1 MKLFGLA
8 ILFLESFVVVHLL
21 KMLRFYLVLLEQK
34 PSVKNFVFLYVQTTF
49 VNFLIPFKLGEIY
62 RAFCVIR
69 FTGRAEVGI
78 LSVVLDRFFDTFI
91 LLLFLLPYDLL
102 ALGRITWL
110 TGGMLIFLL
119 VIMLAY
125 RMFEPTYL
133 YLNRYLIKKS
143 KSKKGVKMLSFM
155 EAIREWYDYMKE
167 LITGRQ
173 YLIVLCSALGWL
185 TEYGLLCLIAGYYRQ
200 NFRLS
205 SFSAY
210 IQSIFTGQ
218 KNQILISYSLVS
230 MALLLAVMIIFGFIK
245 LFGRRKIEN
254 EKKGTCS
261 V

>member
-1 MKLFGLA
+1 MKLFFL
-8 ILFLESFVVVHLL
+8 IPLFLAGFFVVHLL

-34 PSVKNFVFLYVQTTF
+34 LSVKKFVFLYVRTTF
-49 VNFLIPFKLGEIY
+49 VNLLIPFKLGEVY

-69 FTGRAEVGI
+69 LTGCAEVGI
-78 LSVVLDRFFDTFI
+78 LSVILDRFFDTFI

-102 ALGRITWL
+102 TLGKVTWL
-110 TGGMLIFLL
+110 TGCMLVFLL
-119 VIMLAY
+119 AIMLVY

-133 YLNRYLIKKS
+133 YLNRYMIKKS
-143 KSKKGVKMLSFM
+143 KSRKGIKILSFM
-155 EAIREWYDYMKE
+155 EIIREWYDYTKE

-185 TEYGLLCLIAGYYRQ
+185 AEYVLLWLIAGYCSQR
-200 NFRLS
+200 FDLS
-205 SFSAY
+205 AFSAY

-218 KNQILISYSLVS
+218 RNQILISYSLIS
-230 MALLLAVMIIFGFIK
+230 MVILFLLMVVFGVVE
-245 LFGRRKIEN
+245 LLGRRRN